1 MKRLIDASDLYAR
14 LLALLDG
21 MRKNHSEYDIE
32 YVVGY
37 MEALQ
42 TAMLL
47 VKNVNTEGQS

>member
-1 MKRLIDASDLYAR
+1 MKRLIDANDLYAR

-32 YVVGY
+32 YVDGY